1 MGDDQLV
8 DDGVP
13 EPAETIEL
21 SLSGCAGCQIG
32 ADHHTLTIRD
42 NLLPRVTF
50 ETATSGAY
58 ENAPAST
65 NLVVMP
71 ASPVPITV
79 DYALSGTATSADY
92 ALQSGT
98 ITIPA
103 GATSVPLVF
112 NAIDDALDEDDETVV
127 VTLSNPVGAILGIT
141 PAHTHTIQDDDAE
154 PALGFPVHQQTVA
167 EGNTGMQVLTAEVQL
182 SAVSGRTVSV
192 NLAGGRSTVLQG
204 DARRRLHDPHPL
216 AAGVPARDDLTDD
229 LVRRPRG
236 YYPGWQ

>member
-1 MGDDQLV
+1 MVLPPGGNLWWV
-8 DDGVP
+8 TINLRDDGVP

-32 ADHHTLTIRD
+32 TDHHTLTIRD

-50 ETATSGAY
+50 ETVTSGAY

-103 GATSVPLVF
+103 GATSVPLAF

-141 PAHTHTIQDDDAE
+141 PRTRTRSRMTMQSR
-154 PALGFPVHQQTVA
+154 LSGF
-167 EGNTGMQVLTAEVQL
+167 LFI
-182 SAVSGRTVSV
+182 S
-192 NLAGGRSTVLQG
+192 
-204 DARRRLHDPHPL
+204 
-216 AAGVPARDDLTDD
+216 
-229 LVRRPRG
+229 RP
-236 YYPGWQ
+236 